1 MDANRLKRNI
11 MKKLI
16 IALAL
21 LILAAP
27 AIADTWT
34 FTWDTQTGDLDH
46 LVMYHKD
53 ATGFTGTAQEFI
65 DAGGFT
71 EITLGNTSPQ
81 EFTVDYADGTVYG
94 VYCAAFDAEGN
105 NTIHMDSDRS
115 PTVWRMTAI
124 PSTSDAH
131 WEDVVPVVNGEIT
144 VNVTVTVG
152 R

>member
-1 MDANRLKRNI
+1 M
-11 MKKLI
+11 
-16 IALAL
+16 
-21 LILAAP
+21 P
-27 AIADTWT
+27 
-34 FTWDTQTGDLDH
+34 
-46 LVMYHKD
+46 
-53 ATGFTGTAQEFI
+53 
-65 DAGGFT
+65 
-71 EITLGNTSPQ
+71 
-81 EFTVDYADGTVYG
+81 DGTVYG

-131 WEDVVPVVNGEIT
+131 WEDVVPMVNGEIT